1 MTTVASRT
9 FRSIPHRNAS
19 LTWDSI
25 VELLS
30 QGKQSDARKELMSV
44 AGIAASLIADQA
56 PKDAPI
62 IITCDGP
69 RTRIYCS
76 YEEDA
81 VDGSGANENPLGYD
95 PLKGNWCISLP
106 CLPDDLSWIEAA
118 LKKQSSRIT
127 VRSLET
133 GLNEPAAQ
141 SVKTEALVLDPKGF
155 LGA

>member
-1 MTTVASRT
+1 MAHLGKLVG
-9 FRSIPHRNAS
+9 N
-19 LTWDSI
+19 I

-81 VDGSGANENPLGYD
+81 IDGSGANENPLGYD

-127 VRSLET
+127 VRDLET
-133 GLNEPAAQ
+133 GLNEPASQ